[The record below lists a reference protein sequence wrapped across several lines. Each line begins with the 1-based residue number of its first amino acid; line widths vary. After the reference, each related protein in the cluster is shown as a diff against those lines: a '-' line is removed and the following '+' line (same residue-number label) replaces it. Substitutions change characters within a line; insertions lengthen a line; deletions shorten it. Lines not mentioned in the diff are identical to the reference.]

1 MFDCHTHSINSHDGR
16 ETIDDLCKA
25 AIKIGLS
32 GIAISDHTLPAPY
45 NCEEYENIK
54 KSIKETRECAEKY
67 KDKLT
72 VITAFE
78 SDDRTAPD
86 ELKPFY
92 DMEPDFVLG
101 SVHSTMIFAHHF
113 SHTPYKNLFQQSDII
128 PDEIIEEFLVLY
140 YKTLEEKLDED
151 IDSVAHIT
159 YPFRYL
165 NGTSNRNF
173 KTENYLNLMEPA
185 LKKIIETD
193 RCLEL
198 NTSGKKNKWNEFMP
212 DEYVLRKYYEL
223 GGRDITLGS
232 DAHGCENL
240 AIGFNEA
247 KELLKSI
254 GINHACY
261 YLKRKKHRYEL

>member
-1 MFDCHTHSINSHDGR
+1 MYDCHTHSINSHDGR
-16 ETIDDLCKA
+16 ETIDDLCA
-25 AIKIGLS
+25 RAIKIGLS

-45 NCEEYENIK
+45 NCEVYENIK
-54 KSIKETRECAEKY
+54 KSIEEAKKCAEKY

-86 ELKPFY
+86 GNKPFY
-92 DMEPDFVLG
+92 DLKPDFVLG
-101 SVHSTMIFAHHF
+101 SVHSTMIFEHHF
-113 SHTPYKNLFQQSDII
+113 SHTPYRSLYEQSDII

-140 YKTLEEKLDED
+140 YKTLKEKADED
-151 IDSVAHIT
+151 IDSIAHIT

-165 NGTSNRNF
+165 NGVSNRNF
-173 KTENYLNLMEPA
+173 KTEKYLPLIEPI
-185 LKKIIETD
+185 LKQIIDTD
-193 RCLEL
+193 KCLEL
-198 NTSGKKNKWNEFMP
+198 NTSGKSKNWNEFMP
-212 DEYVLRKYYEL
+212 DECVLKRYYEL

-247 KELLKSI
+247 RELLKSI
-254 GINHACY
+254 GITHACY
-261 YLKRKKHRYEL
+261 YLNRKKIKYDL

>member
-1 MFDCHTHSINSHDGR
+1 MYDCHIHSINSHDGR
-16 ETIDDLCKA
+16 ETIDDICKA

-54 KSIKETRECAEKY
+54 KSIKEARECAEKY

-78 SDDRTAPD
+78 SDDRTARD
-86 ELKPFY
+86 GLKPFY

-140 YKTLEEKLDED
+140 YNKLKNKLDED

-165 NGTSNRNF
+165 NGVSDRNY
-173 KTENYLNLMEPA
+173 KTKDCFHLIEPV

-193 RCLEL
+193 RSLEL
-198 NTSGKKNKWNEFMP
+198 NTSGKANKWNEFMP
-212 DEYVLRKYYEL
+212 DEYILRRYYEL

-232 DAHGCENL
+232 DAHRCENI
-240 AIGFNEA
+240 AVGFGEA
-247 KELLKSI
+247 RDLLKSI
-254 GINHACY
+254 GFTHACY
-261 YLKRKKHRYEL
+261 YLNRKKHKYEL